1 MTTNAVA
8 HDIEDHA
15 VEAVYRAASENLAAY
30 IRLQWPNWIRGRH
43 IEELLKALQRVERGE
58 IDRLIVLMPPRH
70 SKSVSVSQFFPAWY
84 LGRHPD
90 RDIICA
96 SYGQDLANDFGLKV
110 RNLIADPT
118 HRMIFPGCVLSS
130 DSAAKDQFGL
140 TAGGRYWAVGRGS
153 ATTGRGA
160 HCLVAGTM
168 VATEH
173 GELPIEQLGGLVGTL
188 RVHARSVSAGAD
200 VMRRVRAFS
209 AREARGLVIITTR
222 SGAAV
227 TGTMDHRLWLHGD
240 FRPMRD
246 ACGRDTLL
254 LRDGTRDEVVSVDR
268 QPEREAVVYDI
279 EVEEDHN
286 FFANGVLSSN
296 CFIVDDPIKDKVEA
310 QSETL
315 RRQLHDWFSTV
326 AYTRLQDP
334 SAIIITQTL
343 WHEDDLAGRQMRD
356 HMDDG
361 WVVVRMPAIAEE
373 DEGWRKAGEALW
385 PEKFPLERL
394 HRIQR
399 QLTTEDWLSL
409 YQQRSVADEGTV
421 FKLQWLEDCYL
432 DPGRELTPTKAA
444 GLTKYITVDPAS
456 SKRRGS
462 DYTSMWVLGLGAD
475 RCIYVLDVVR
485 DKLTTPAERADALF
499 RLHRKWRPVSRVLY
513 EEYGLMGDVAYIRER
528 QAGLAGQAPYSFRI
542 TPVGGTLQKSERIKQ
557 LEPFFREG
565 RIRMPRHLEGMS
577 EGKRVDLIQDAF
589 VPEYKAF
596 PSAAHDDML
605 DAFARLVNDHVTLD
619 WPMTSEEVEEYAA
632 EVEAENERGSW
643 MSQ

>member
-1 MTTNAVA
+1 MAAPAIDLSRVDVGPN
-8 HDIEDHA
+8 
-15 VEAVYRAASENLAAY
+15 EAAAAYAAAAENLAVY

-43 IEELLKALQRVERGE
+43 IEELIKALHRIERGE
-58 IDRLIVLMPPRH
+58 IDRLLVLMPPRH
-70 SKSVSVSQFFPAWY
+70 SKSVTVSQFFPAWY

-110 RNLIADPT
+110 RNLIADPM
-118 HRMIFPGCVLSS
+118 HRTIFPKSVLSS

-140 TAGGRYWAVGRGS
+140 TGGGRYWAVGRGS

-160 HCLVAGTM
+160 HC
-168 VATEH
+168 
-173 GELPIEQLGGLVGTL
+173 
-188 RVHARSVSAGAD
+188 
-200 VMRRVRAFS
+200 F
-209 AREARGLVIITTR
+209 II
-222 SGAAV
+222 
-227 TGTMDHRLWLHGD
+227 
-240 FRPMRD
+240 
-246 ACGRDTLL
+246 
-254 LRDGTRDEVVSVDR
+254 
-268 QPEREAVVYDI
+268 
-279 EVEEDHN
+279 
-286 FFANGVLSSN
+286 
-296 CFIVDDPIKDKVEA
+296 DDPIKDQVEA

-315 RRQLHDWFSTV
+315 RRQLHEWFSSV
-326 AYTRLQDP
+326 VYTRLQDP
-334 SAIIITQTL
+334 GGAVIITETL

-361 WVVVRMPAIAEE
+361 WVVVRMPAIAQQ
-373 DEGWRKAGEALW
+373 DEGWRKEGEALW

-394 HRIQR
+394 RRIQR
-399 QLTTEDWLSL
+399 QLTTEQWMSL
-409 YQQRSVADEGTV
+409 YQQQSVADEGTI

-444 GLTKYITVDPAS
+444 GLTKYITVDPAT

-462 DYTSMWVLGLGAD
+462 DYTTMWVLGLGAD
-475 RCIYVLDVVR
+475 RCVYVLDALR

-499 RLHRKWRPVSRVLY
+499 RLHRKWRPVNRVLY

-528 QAGLAGQAPYSFRI
+528 QSGTDGRAPYSFRI
-542 TPVGGTLQKSERIKQ
+542 TPVGGKLQKNERIKQ

-565 RIRMPRHLEGMS
+565 RIKMPRRLDGMS

-596 PSAAHDDML
+596 PAAAHDDML
-605 DAFARLVNDHVTLD
+605 DAFARIVNDHVTLD
-619 WPMTSEEVEEYAA
+619 WPLTSEEIEEYQA
-632 EVEAENERGSW
+632 EVEADAERGSW